1 MSLFAECPPPPSHYH
16 HITAD
21 WKSIAKSPVCNDT
34 PVTHVSSSQA
44 PLDIDSRQAV
54 KLLKVALTGVCSI
67 VVEAL
72 NSSHQKDDSV
82 LQHVME
88 SFEKIQGKDSPEI
101 RGLSELLNRFRNKN
115 GLYGDAKFRNSN
127 GVYMKIMNLR
137 RKKSLMKLIMKR
149 NSLMRKLM
157 LLLRKQKDG
166 LISKE

>member
-82 LQHVME
+82 LRHVME
-88 SFEKIQGKDSPEI
+88 SFEKISEI
-101 RGLSELLNRFRNKN
+101 LLVCRSHEANANLIRNRCTLLNE
-115 GLYGDAKFRNSN
+115 LAL
-127 GVYMKIMNLR
+127 VIE
-137 RKKSLMKLIMKR
+137 KLKTVLTMT
-149 NSLMRKLM
+149 
-157 LLLRKQKDG
+157 
-166 LISKE
+166 